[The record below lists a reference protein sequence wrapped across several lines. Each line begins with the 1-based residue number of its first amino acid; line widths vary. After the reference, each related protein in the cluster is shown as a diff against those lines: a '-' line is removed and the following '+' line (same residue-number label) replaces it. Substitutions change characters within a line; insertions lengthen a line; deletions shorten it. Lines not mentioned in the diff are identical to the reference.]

1 MIEMTF
7 GNITVDQL
15 KTAAGIFIGEKNRH
29 KHFSCETTINEAVG
43 TLSGNENKLTYNC
56 WVKNKET
63 WEAE

>member
-15 KTAAGIFIGEKNRH
+15 KTASGIFIGEKNRH

-56 WVKNKET
+56 WVKTKET
-63 WEAE
+63 LEAE